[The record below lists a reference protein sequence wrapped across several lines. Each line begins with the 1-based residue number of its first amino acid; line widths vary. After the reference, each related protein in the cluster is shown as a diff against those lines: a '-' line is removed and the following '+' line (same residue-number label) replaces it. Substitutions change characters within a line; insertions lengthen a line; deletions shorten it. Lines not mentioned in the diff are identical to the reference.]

1 MRNARYIGYNVMSNI
16 TLKNVSVSFPIYTG
30 TTRSFR
36 QEIFSTLG
44 GKISE
49 HASTTYVNALH
60 DITLNIEQGDRLGII
75 GHNGAGKTTL
85 LRVLSGIYPP
95 SSGTINIEGEVTTL
109 TDVSLGMDIEATGWQ
124 NIIFR
129 SVMMG
134 KTYKEARELSP
145 DIAEFSE
152 LGEFLDLPVRT
163 YSTGMFMRLAFAIST
178 AFTPDILVLDELI
191 GAGDANFQTKS
202 LLRLRSLLDKS
213 NIIVISSHNL
223 GIIKEHCTKA
233 LYLNKGNVVALGDV
247 ESVLERYHADN
258 A

>member
-1 MRNARYIGYNVMSNI
+1 MSHI
-16 TLKNVSVSFPIYTG
+16 SLKNVSVSFPIFTG
-30 TTRSFR
+30 STRSLR

-44 GKISE
+44 GSISE
-49 HASTTYVNALH
+49 HAKTTFVHALH
-60 DITLNIEQGDRLGII
+60 DITLEIEQGDRLGIV

-95 SSGTINIEGEVTTL
+95 SSGDLEIQGDVTTL
-109 TDVSLGMDIEATGWQ
+109 TDVSLGMDTEATGWQ

-134 KTYKEARELSP
+134 KTYSEAKALSP
-145 DIAEFSE
+145 AIADFSE

-191 GAGDANFQTKS
+191 GAGDAAFQTKS
-202 LLRLRSLLDKS
+202 LTRLRGLLDES

-223 GIIKEHCTKA
+223 GIIKEHCNKA
-233 LYLNKGNVVALGDV
+233 VYLGKGRVLAQGGVD
-247 ESVLERYHADN
+247 EVLEHHRLDN
-258 A
+258 V

>member
-1 MRNARYIGYNVMSNI
+1 MSSI
-16 TLKNVSVSFPIYTG
+16 SLKNVSVSFPIYTG
-30 TTRSFR
+30 TTRSLR
-36 QEIFSTLG
+36 QEILSTLG
-44 GKISE
+44 GKISA
-49 HASTTYVNALH
+49 HAKTTYVDALH
-60 DITLNIEQGDRLGII
+60 DITMEIEQGDRLGII

-95 SSGTINIEGEVTTL
+95 SSGEIKIDGEVTTL
-109 TDVSLGMDIEATGWQ
+109 TDVSLGMDVEATGWQ

-145 DIAEFSE
+145 AIAEFSE

-191 GAGDANFQTKS
+191 GAGDAAFQTKS
-202 LLRLRSLLDKS
+202 LARLQGLLDES

-223 GIIKEHCTKA
+223 GIIKSHCTKA
-233 LYLNKGNVVALGDV
+233 LYLGKGSVIAMGGV
-247 ESVLERYHADN
+247 EEVLEQHRVDN